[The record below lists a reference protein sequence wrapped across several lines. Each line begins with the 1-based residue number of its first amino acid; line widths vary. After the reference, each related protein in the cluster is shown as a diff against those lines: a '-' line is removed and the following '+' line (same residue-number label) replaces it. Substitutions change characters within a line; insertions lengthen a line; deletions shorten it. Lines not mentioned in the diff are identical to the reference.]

1 MNGRK
6 AKELRRE
13 IYGEM
18 STKDTRYTAEK
29 HMIPV
34 LDKEGKRKHVKK
46 ITISTTGLRRKYQ
59 QLKREKKSCQSL
71 QKCIMKM

>member
-18 STKDTRYTAEK
+18 STKDIRYTAEK

-34 LDKEGKRKHVKK
+34 LDKEGKREYVKK

-59 QLKREKKSCQSL
+59 QLKREKNHVRVYKKSL
-71 QKCIMKM
+71 